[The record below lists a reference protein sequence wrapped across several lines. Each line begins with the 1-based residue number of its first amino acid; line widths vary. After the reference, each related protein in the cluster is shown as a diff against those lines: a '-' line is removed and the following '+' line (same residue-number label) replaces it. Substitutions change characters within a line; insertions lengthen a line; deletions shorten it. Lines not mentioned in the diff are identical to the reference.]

1 MQLNGLYT
9 QQLGSYEFQF
19 LREVVK
25 EFYLLKIFV
34 FLTRTYK
41 QDVWDNWQSDN
52 MIPGH
57 AKCAYDPDIKSLF

>member
-1 MQLNGLYT
+1 MITASLEFRLSWQIIADCMQLNGLYT

-41 QDVWDNWQSDN
+41 QDV
-52 MIPGH
+52 
-57 AKCAYDPDIKSLF
+57 